1 MLASARLG
9 RGTWP
14 VRPRI
19 KPGNPS
25 RGPVASAPSSRGACG
40 LAVHPVVEHEERQ
53 PEDGES
59 MLGPQFA
66 VLDID
71 VELFGEALDRQH
83 GELFGGWVDVGEVV
97 ARLVQVA
104 AAGQDQATAGAGAR
118 QQRGGEGGPRG
129 RGAAAHTTPAV
140 LPGR

>member
-1 MLASARLG
+1 MWARAGLG
-9 RGTWP
+9 RGTWRVWP
-14 VRPRI
+14 HI

-97 ARLVQVA
+97 ARLVQVP
-104 AAGQDQATAGAGAR
+104 AAGQDHAP
-118 QQRGGEGGPRG
+118 PRP
-129 RGAAAHTTPAV
+129 RRP
-140 LPGR
+140 